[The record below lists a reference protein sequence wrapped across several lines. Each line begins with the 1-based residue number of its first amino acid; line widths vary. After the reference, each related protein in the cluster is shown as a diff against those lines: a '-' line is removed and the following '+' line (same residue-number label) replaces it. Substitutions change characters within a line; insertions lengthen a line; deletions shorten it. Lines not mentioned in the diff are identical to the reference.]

1 MDDKRAMLVFKT
13 FVDPKLRQLCPDF
26 DSEDID
32 MTAIEAIA
40 AELNPSLTNQM
51 QNNLC
56 FDKTLNFS
64 SNSGKGFAQNDTN
77 IGMTSLLIVFF
88 DVILIDF

>member
-1 MDDKRAMLVFKT
+1 MGHKRAMLVLKT

-40 AELNPSLTNQM
+40 AALNPSLTNQM
-51 QNNLC
+51 QNNFC

-64 SNSGKGFAQNDTN
+64 SNSGKGFAQKATN
-77 IGMTSLLIVFF
+77 IGMNCVLMSF
-88 DVILIDF
+88 